1 MKKLFI
7 TLLIFF
13 SLIGQTLSNEIAFK
27 ISKNWNQIKSM
38 SGSFKQT
45 DSDGN
50 ISTGKFYFLKPYQS
64 RFEYSNKSEN
74 IITNQR
80 LLRVVDKEG
89 YQLDS
94 YPISG
99 NFLKQILSD
108 EIHLTDEFNIKE
120 IKLRDAVY
128 ELSVFLGE
136 ETEASR
142 AIFYFDKNTLDLKKW
157 EILDEFENKTVLEFT
172 KIKKNIFISENLF
185 AVKYR

>member
-1 MKKLFI
+1 
-7 TLLIFF
+7 
-13 SLIGQTLSNEIAFK
+13 
-27 ISKNWNQIKSM
+27 M

-64 RFEYSNKSEN
+64 KFEYSNKSEN

-80 LLRVVDKEG
+80 LLRVVDEEG

-108 EIHLTDEFNIKE
+108 EIHLTDEFNIKDFLHE
-120 IKLRDAVY
+120 CCSDFSLNCATPLEPRGPANSRGAPVSFLR
-128 ELSVFLGE
+128 S
-136 ETEASR
+136 
-142 AIFYFDKNTLDLKKW
+142 
-157 EILDEFENKTVLEFT
+157 
-172 KIKKNIFISENLF
+172 
-185 AVKYR
+185 